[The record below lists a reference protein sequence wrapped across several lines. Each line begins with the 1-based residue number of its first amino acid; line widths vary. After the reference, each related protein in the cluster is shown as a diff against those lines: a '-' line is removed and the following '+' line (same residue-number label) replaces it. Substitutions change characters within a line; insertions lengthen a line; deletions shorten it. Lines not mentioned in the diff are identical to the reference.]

1 MSAAIQQLFETLP
14 QAASIDDFGGIVNRI
29 RTIYGLEHVIY
40 HAIHLGGD
48 FAETARDDAG
58 LLSEDAGV
66 WRIEQGQ
73 LATLTYSA
81 EWIRRY
87 LDAGFVRIDP
97 VISASLNAFH
107 PIDWKTLDWSGR
119 KKQDFLAEAIAAGV
133 GNQGLTLPIRGP
145 NSQFAVFTI
154 TKSCTDDDW
163 SAFKTAFMPDLLIIS
178 HFYHQRIIE
187 TLKLSRKEKFL
198 LSQRETDVLRGLSIG
213 KNRAQIAHD
222 LGVSENTIRV
232 YIDSARHKLGAV
244 NTAHAIAVAVSK
256 GVLTI

>member
-14 QAASIDDFGGIVNRI
+14 QAASIDDFGGIINRI
-29 RTIYGLEHVIY
+29 RAIYGIEHVIY

-48 FAETARDDAG
+48 FAETAREDSG
-58 LLSEDAGV
+58 RLSEDAGI

-73 LATLTYSA
+73 LATLTYSDA
-81 EWIRRY
+81 WIQRY
-87 LDAGFVRIDP
+87 LEAGYVRIDP
-97 VISASLNAFH
+97 VIAASLNAFH

-119 KKQDFLAEAIAAGV
+119 KKQAFLTEAIAAGV

-154 TKSCTDDDW
+154 TKSCPDDVW
-163 SAFKTAFMPDLLIIS
+163 ATFKTDFMPDLLIIS

-187 TLKLSRKEKFL
+187 TMKLKNKDKPI
-198 LSQRETDVLRGLSIG
+198 LSQRETDVLRGISLG
-213 KNRAQIAHD
+213 KNRAQIAHE
-222 LGVSENTIRV
+222 LGVSENTVRV

-256 GVLTI
+256 GVLSI